1 MAIEVCAGLGPADA
15 EHLSKH
21 EWKQARKSQNS
32 KPSYYNKAQV
42 HQIQTSLTPPRG
54 TCIPLSRNR
63 SGITRR
69 AGTSFRLFRRI
80 NSSWKERLHQLFDL
94 LRHTLSSRAPQARS
108 QRLG

>member
-54 TCIPLSRNR
+54 TRILLSRNR
-63 SGITRR
+63 SGIARR
-69 AGTSFRLFRRI
+69 AGISFRLFRRI
-80 NSSWKERLHQLFDL
+80 SSSRKERLHQLFDL